1 MTRTSP
7 SLLIVEDEVIVA
19 ADLAAKLQQLGYCV
33 TGTTAYG
40 EEAVLLAR
48 KHRPDLVLMDICLA
62 GATDGVAA
70 ATTIRRELDLPVIF
84 LTAHSDAATINR
96 ARQAGASG
104 FVRKPFDDRD
114 LGARI
119 AKALQSHTAA
129 RKRRN
134 SES

>member
-84 LTAHSDAATINR
+84 LTAHSDAATISQ
-96 ARQAGASG
+96 ARQTGASAY
-104 FVRKPFDDRD
+104 VRKPFDDRELRTRID
-114 LGARI
+114 QALRTRGAE
-119 AKALQSHTAA
+119 
-129 RKRRN
+129 RRRREGG
-134 SES
+134 S